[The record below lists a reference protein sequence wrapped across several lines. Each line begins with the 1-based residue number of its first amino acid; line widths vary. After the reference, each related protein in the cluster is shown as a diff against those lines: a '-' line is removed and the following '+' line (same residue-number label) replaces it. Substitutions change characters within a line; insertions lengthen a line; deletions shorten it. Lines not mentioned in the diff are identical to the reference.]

1 MNGWRG
7 VAWAACVAAGAA
19 WAQPERSALL
29 ELDRVGRSISAQP
42 CKRPLEQKISQ
53 VGQTGDEMRALDCGS
68 FRTASYVARGAAGE
82 REMPMALVVLGPGPE
97 LPAGIALGMAAA
109 AVVQRL
115 GPPSRQKPSSLG
127 YLLDPARP
135 GGDMISF
142 ELDGE
147 RVRAVS
153 WSWRVEDR

>member
-7 VAWAACVAAGAA
+7 AAWAACVAAGAA
-19 WAQPERSALL
+19 CAQERGALL
-29 ELDRVGRSISAQP
+29 ELDRAGRAIAAMP

-53 VGQTGDEMRALDCGS
+53 VGATGDEMRALDCGS
-68 FRTASYVARGAAGE
+68 FRIASYVARNTAGE
-82 REMPMALVVLGPGPE
+82 RETPMALVVQGPGPD

-109 AVVQRL
+109 EVVQRL
-115 GPPSRQKPSSLG
+115 GPPARRKPSSLG

-142 ELDGE
+142 ELDDE

>member
-19 WAQPERSALL
+19 CAQDRALLL
-29 ELDRVGRSISAQP
+29 ELDRAGRAIAAQP

-53 VGQTGDEMRALDCGS
+53 VGQTGDEMRAVDCGGY
-68 FRTASYVARGAAGE
+68 RIASYVTRSAAGE
-82 REMPMALVVLGPGPE
+82 RDTPMALVVQGPGPE
-97 LPAGIALGMAAA
+97 LPAGIALGMAAPE
-109 AVVQRL
+109 VVQRL
-115 GPPSRQKPSSLG
+115 GPPSSRKPSSLS
-127 YLLDPARP
+127 YRLDPARP

-142 ELDGE
+142 ELEDG